1 MSIDISWPTLT
12 SGPDGD
18 RLAAQI
24 RDFIHDKFQQVALPR
39 FIQSVQVHSFDFGTV
54 APDVELKDI
63 GDPLGDFYE
72 GSDGSDGG
80 EEDGES
86 EDEEGGWMRRK
97 QEEDEDIYMS
107 SSRTTL
113 RATQRADNLTR
124 SAAAAVADT
133 STTTSTLPHPPP
145 AYHDSFRPPNLR
157 TSATSTSTEPALFS
171 PPPLPYRSPTP
182 IAPGGTST
190 LNHYFHSP
198 LTTGLSGTQT
208 PLAAV
213 AGAHLP
219 SGWPEHGSGSVDG
232 VGVGAQRQDSTASVE
247 SLSPPST
254 ANSSMS
260 ARTQSEDPNAT
271 APHSTPPPLRPSSC
285 SPPNTHRPPD
295 PHRRRRIPRP
305 SDFQVIA
312 RVRYTG
318 NISLSLTAMIL
329 LDYPM
334 PSFVGIPI
342 KLNITG
348 LSFDG
353 VAVLAFTRKKNV
365 HFCFLAHEDAVGMVG
380 GDDVSVGAG
389 GGGLLKEI
397 KVESEIGQREGGKQS
412 LKNVGKVEKFV
423 LEQVRR
429 IFEEEF
435 VYPSFWTFL
444 V

>member
-24 RDFIHDKFQQVALPR
+24 RDFVHDKFQKIALPR
-39 FIQSVQVHSFDFGTV
+39 FIQSVQVHSFEFGTI

-72 GSDGSDGG
+72 GYDGSDDGGEGRESEG
-80 EEDGES
+80 EEDGL
-86 EDEEGGWMRRK
+86 MRR
-97 QEEDEDIYMS
+97 QEDGEEDGDIYVS
-107 SSRTTL
+107 SSHTTL
-113 RATQRADNLTR
+113 RDIQRVDNLTR
-124 SAAAAVADT
+124 STTAASAGT
-133 STTTSTLPHPPP
+133 SPSIATSTLPHPPP
-145 AYHDSFRPPNLR
+145 AYHDSFRPPQIR
-157 TSATSTSTEPALFS
+157 TTAVTNTESS
-171 PPPLPYRSPTP
+171 PFYPTPLPYRSPTP

-198 LTTGLSGTQT
+198 LITGLSGTQT

-213 AGAHLP
+213 AGAHLS
-219 SGWPEHGSGSVDG
+219 SGWQDHSSGSVDRG
-232 VGVGAQRQDSTASVE
+232 DVGAQRQYSTASVE

-254 ANSSMS
+254 ADSSIS
-260 ARTQSEDPNAT
+260 ASAQPGETMTSHPA
-271 APHSTPPPLRPSSC
+271 SPPLHPSPSATN
-285 SPPNTHRPPD
+285 PQFYPQ
-295 PHRRRRIPRP
+295 HRRSIPRP
-305 SDFQVIA
+305 SDFQVVA
-312 RVRYTG
+312 RVRYAG
-318 NISLSLTAMIL
+318 NIALSLTAMIL

-334 PSFVGIPI
+334 PSFVGIPV

-353 VAVLAFTRKKNV
+353 VAVLAFTRKKNI
-365 HFCFLAHEDAVGMVG
+365 HFCFLSHEDAVAMVG
-380 GDDVSVGAG
+380 GDDIGADD
-389 GGGLLKEI
+389 GGLLKEI

-423 LEQVRR
+423 LEQVRK

>member
-18 RLAAQI
+18 RFAAQI
-24 RDFIHDKFQQVALPR
+24 RDFVHDKFQKIALPR
-39 FIQSVQVHSFDFGTV
+39 FVQSVQVHSFEFGTI

-63 GDPLGDFYE
+63 GDPLGRFYE
-72 GSDGSDGG
+72 GHDGSDGG
-80 EEDGES
+80 EEDGEGEVE
-86 EDEEGGWMRRK
+86 EDGWMRRR
-97 QEEDEDIYMS
+97 QGDDEEEDEDIYVS
-107 SSRTTL
+107 SSHTTL
-113 RATQRADNLTR
+113 RATWHADNLARPT
-124 SAAAAVADT
+124 AAASADT
-133 STTTSTLPHPPP
+133 STPIAISTLPHPPP
-145 AYHDSFRPPNLR
+145 AYHDSFRSPHIR
-157 TSATSTSTEPALFS
+157 TTAATSTEPVPFY
-171 PPPLPYRSPTP
+171 PPPLPYRSPAP
-182 IAPGGTST
+182 MAPGGTST

-198 LTTGLSGTQT
+198 LISGLSGTQT

-213 AGAHLP
+213 AGAHLS
-219 SGWPEHGSGSVDG
+219 SGWQDHASGSLDEG
-232 VGVGAQRQDSTASVE
+232 DVGAQRQNSTESVE

-254 ANSSMS
+254 ADSSMS
-260 ARTQSEDPNAT
+260 T
-271 APHSTPPPLRPSSC
+271 STPPGETMASHPA
-285 SPPNTHRPPD
+285 SPPLHPSPPATQ
-295 PHRRRRIPRP
+295 PQLHSRHRRRIPRP
-305 SDFQVIA
+305 SDFQVIT
-312 RVRYTG
+312 RVRYAG
-318 NISLSLTAMIL
+318 NIALSLTAMIL

-334 PSFVGIPI
+334 SSFVGIPI

-353 VAVLAFTRKKNV
+353 VAVLAFTRQKNV
-365 HFCFLAHEDAVGMVG
+365 HFCFLAHEDAAAMVG
-380 GDDVSVGAG
+380 GDDIGAG

-423 LEQVRR
+423 LEQVRK